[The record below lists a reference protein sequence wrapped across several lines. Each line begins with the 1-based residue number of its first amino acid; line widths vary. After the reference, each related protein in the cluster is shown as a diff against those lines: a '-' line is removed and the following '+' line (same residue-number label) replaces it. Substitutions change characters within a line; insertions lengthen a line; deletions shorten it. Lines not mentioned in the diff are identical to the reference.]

1 MASTKEL
8 SKELY
13 LKGFSVEK
21 IDEILN
27 KSPKTIAN
35 YKSKDGNWDEIKAL
49 ELIQNA
55 KNSGNSIYNSFIEQM
70 YLAIKE
76 INAYEKLS
84 SQDKASAL
92 SRVGDSF
99 AKMKRV
105 ANLEDPKSYKL
116 SIAKEVI
123 KLIVDKFKSLND
135 KQALKSLVEMLEEAE
150 FMKAIERL
158 E

>member
-21 IDEILN
+21 IAEILN

-76 INAYEKLS
+76 INADEKLS